1 MKQVNIRIPFRILT
15 LVMGLF
21 LSLGAY
27 AQITVNGLVQD
38 ATGEPVIG
46 ATVRV
51 VGTQIGTATDFD
63 GLFTLEGVPQGAKLL
78 ISSVGYED
86 QEVTAAGNVV
96 VTLAESTQMLEN
108 LVVIGYGVVKKNDL
122 TGSVTALKPD
132 AKNKG
137 VVVSA
142 QDMLGG
148 KVAGVSVTSNSGEPG
163 GGATIRI
170 RGGSSLNASNNPLVV
185 IDGIAMD
192 NNGVSGISNP
202 LSLVNPQDIE
212 SFNVLKDASATA
224 IYGSR
229 GSNGV
234 IIITTKKGRRGQT
247 PQVSYNGS
255 VTWSMKKKTI
265 DVMSGDEYRDFVA
278 KIFEGNTRAGN
289 VMGYAW
295 RNAIDADGKAQ
306 RVDMINT
313 VNNGKLTRYGVSD
326 IALPAGWSWVEGE
339 GNSGIV
345 NPLLGDANTDWQNEI
360 YRTALSHDHN
370 LTVAGSVGQIL
381 PYRLSA
387 GYTDQQGIL
396 KTSDFKRY
404 TVALNLNPSL
414 FDDHLTL
421 NLNGKLAWTK
431 SRWAD
436 GGAVGNAV
444 RMDPTQPI
452 YGNRDANGDG
462 INDYA
467 GVGGYFEWLQVNN
480 ADPAW
485 PYTKNTNAPYNPVA
499 MLDNHDNSGKTHS
512 FIGSADIDYKIHGFE
527 DLRLH
532 LTLGGDFTGGNGHN
546 ISTNVSNTSNYWG
559 NTSWYTQ
566 SKENLQLSTYAQYYK
581 DFNDKHHFDIM
592 AGYEWQHNWR
602 KEYNESWGT
611 YPTNSALVFT
621 ATDAENGALIVTPG
635 QWIPSARYNI
645 DQSKAG
651 AIRAE
656 GVYRQNNGLGYRT
669 ENYLV
674 SFFGRM
680 NYSYDSRYLL
690 TFTMRYDG
698 SSRFKKH
705 WALFPSAAFA
715 WKLNEEAALKDGP
728 FSDLKLRLGWGKT
741 GQQEGIGDYNYFAT
755 YVMSNGSMG
764 AFYDVSGDG
773 SKARPNVYNPE
784 LTWETTTTTNV
795 GLDWGVMNQRLS
807 GSIDWYYRKTTD
819 LLNWATFS
827 AMTNFRNAFY
837 KNIGS
842 LRNTGIEFSLNWK
855 AISTT
860 DLLWTIDYNLTYNS
874 NKITELISDDP
885 DYIVTTGSIGINGTA
900 QAHAVGHPASSF
912 YVYQQVYDQD
922 GKPIESQVVDRNA
935 DGVISDADKYFY
947 KSPAAPVTMGLSSR
961 LDWKNWDF
969 GFNLR
974 ASIGNYMFNNVMQ
987 GYHNTSTA
995 SVFEEVSGFYLNNRP
1010 KASVD
1015 LGWKTYD
1022 NYAIFSDYWVQNA
1035 SFLKCDNITLGYSF
1049 NGLLKHGSYNGIGGR
1064 IYGTVSNVFCITKYD
1079 GIDPE
1084 VFGGIGG
1091 DIFPRP
1097 ISYILGLSLTF

>member
-15 LVMGLF
+15 LLMGLF

-27 AQITVNGLVQD
+27 AQITVHGIVKD

-51 VGTQIGTATDFD
+51 VGTQMGTATDFD
-63 GLFTLEGVPQGAKLL
+63 GLFTLDGVPQGAKLL
-78 ISSVGYED
+78 VSSVGYED
-86 QEVTAAGNVV
+86 HEVTASSEMVI
-96 VTLAESTQMLEN
+96 TLAESSQMLEN

-148 KVAGVSVTSNSGEPG
+148 KVAGVSVTSNGGEPG
-163 GGATIRI
+163 GGASIRI
-170 RGGSSLNASNNPLVV
+170 RGGSSLNASNNPLIV

-202 LSLVNPQDIE
+202 LSMVNPQDIE

-234 IIITTKKGRRGQT
+234 IIITTKKGRRGQA

-255 VTWSMKKKTI
+255 VTWSKKKKTI
-265 DVMSGDEYRDFVA
+265 DVMSGDEYRDFV
-278 KIFEGNTRAGN
+278 KEIFAGNTREQ
-289 VMGYAW
+289 
-295 RNAIDADGKAQ
+295 NA
-306 RVDMINT
+306 
-313 VNNGKLTRYGVSD
+313 LS
-326 IALPAGWSWVEGE
+326 
-339 GNSGIV
+339 
-345 NPLLGDANTDWQNEI
+345 LLGNANTDWQSEI
-360 YRTALSHDHN
+360 YRTAFSHDHN
-370 LTVAGSVGQIL
+370 LTVAGSVGQYL
-381 PYRLSA
+381 PYRISA

-396 KTSDFKRY
+396 KTSDYKRY

-414 FDDHLTL
+414 FDDHLTI
-421 NLNGKLAWTK
+421 NLSGKLAWTK

-436 GGAVGNAV
+436 TGAVGNAV

-452 YGNRDANGDG
+452 YSSDEKYN
-462 INDYA
+462 
-467 GVGGYFEWLQVNN
+467 GVGGYFEWLQPNGS
-480 ADPAW
+480 DSAW

-512 FIGSADIDYKIHGFE
+512 FIGTAEVDYKIHGFE

-546 ISTNVSNTSNYWG
+546 ISANISNTSNYWG
-559 NTSWYTQ
+559 NNSWYTQ
-566 SKENLQLSTYAQYYK
+566 SKENLQLSAYAQYYK

-611 YPTNSALVFT
+611 YPTNSALFF
-621 ATDAENGALIVTPG
+621 TDADIENGALQVVPG
-635 QWIPSARYNI
+635 MWIPAANYNVG
-645 DQSKAG
+645 DSKAG

-674 SFFGRM
+674 SFFGRA
-680 NYSYDSRYLL
+680 NYSYNNRYLL

-705 WALFPSAAFA
+705 WALFPSAALA
-715 WKLNEEAALKDGP
+715 WKISEEDFMKDGP

-764 AFYDVSGDG
+764 SFYDIAGDG
-773 SKARPNVYNPE
+773 SKAKPNVYNPE
-784 LTWETTTTTNV
+784 LKWETTTTTNI
-795 GLDWGVMNQRLS
+795 GLDWGIMNQRLT

-827 AMTNFRNAFY
+827 AMTNFKNAFY

-855 AISTT
+855 AISTN

-885 DYIVTTGSIGINGTA
+885 DYFVTTGSIGINGNA
-900 QAHAVGHPASSF
+900 QAHVVGHPSNSF
-912 YVYQQVYDQD
+912 YVYQQVYGQD
-922 GKPIESQVVDRNA
+922 GKPIEGQVVDRNG
-935 DGVISDADKYFY
+935 DGVISDADKYLY
-947 KSPAAPVTMGLSSR
+947 KSPWAPVTMGLASR

-969 GFNLR
+969 GFSLR
-974 ASIGNYMFNNVMQ
+974 ASIGNYLFNNVMQ
-987 GYHNTSTA
+987 GYHNVSPA
-995 SVFEEVSGFYLNNRP
+995 AVFEEVGAFYLNNRP
-1010 KASVD
+1010 RKSVEM
-1015 LGWKTYD
+1015 GWQTY
-1022 NYAIFSDYWVQNA
+1022 NNHANFSDYWVQNA

-1049 NGLLKHGSYNGIGGR
+1049 SDLFKSGGYHGLGGR
-1064 IYGTVSNVFCITKYD
+1064 VYGTVSNVFCITKYD

-1097 ISYILGLSLTF
+1097 ISFILGLSLNF

>member
-27 AQITVNGLVQD
+27 AQITVNGIVKD

-46 ATVRV
+46 ASVRV
-51 VGTQIGTATDFD
+51 VGSQQGTVTDFD

-78 ISSVGYED
+78 ITSVGYDEH
-86 QEVTAAGNVV
+86 EVTASSEMVI
-96 VTLAESTQMLEN
+96 TLAESTQMLEN

-148 KVAGVSVTSNSGEPG
+148 KIAGVSVTSNGGEPG

-170 RGGSSLNASNNPLVV
+170 RGGSSLNASKEPLIV
-185 IDGIAMD
+185 IDGVAMD
-192 NNGVSGISNP
+192 NNSVSGVSNP

-234 IIITTKKGRRGQT
+234 IIITTKKGRRGQS
-247 PQVSYNGS
+247 PSVAYNGS

-265 DVMSGDEYRDFVA
+265 DVMNGDEYRAFV
-278 KIFEGNTRAGN
+278 KDIFAGSTREE
-289 VMGYAW
+289 
-295 RNAIDADGKAQ
+295 NA
-306 RVDMINT
+306 
-313 VNNGKLTRYGVSD
+313 LS
-326 IALPAGWSWVEGE
+326 
-339 GNSGIV
+339 
-345 NPLLGDANTDWQNEI
+345 LLGNANTDWQNEI

-370 LTVAGSVGQIL
+370 LTVAGSVGTIL
-381 PYRLSA
+381 PYRVSA
-387 GYTDQQGIL
+387 GFTDQQGIL

-404 TVALNLNPSL
+404 TVAVNLNPSL
-414 FDDHLTL
+414 FDDHLTF

-431 SRWAD
+431 SRFAD
-436 GGAVGNAV
+436 TGAVGNAV
-444 RMDPTQPI
+444 RMDPTQPV
-452 YGNRDANGDG
+452 YS
-462 INDYA
+462 NDPMYA
-467 GVGGYFEWLQVNN
+467 GVGGFFEWMQVNN

-499 MLDNHDNSGKTHS
+499 MLNNHDNTGKTHT

-532 LTLGGDFTGGNGHN
+532 LTLGGDFTGGHGHN
-546 ISTNVSNTSNYWG
+546 ISANISNTSNYWG
-559 NTSWYTQ
+559 NTSYYRQT
-566 SKENLQLSTYAQYYK
+566 KENMQLSAYAQYYK
-581 DFNDKHHFDIM
+581 DFNDKHHFDLM

-611 YPTNSALVFT
+611 YPANSGLFF
-621 ATDAENGALIVTPG
+621 TDADIESGALQVIPG
-635 QWIPSARYNI
+635 EWIPAANYNVG
-645 DQSKAG
+645 DSKGG
-651 AIRAE
+651 AIRGE

-680 NYSYDSRYLL
+680 NYSYANRYLL

-715 WKLNEEAALKDGP
+715 WKINEEDFMKDGP

-741 GQQEGIGDYNYFAT
+741 GQQDGIGDYNYFTT
-755 YVMSNGSMG
+755 YEMSNGSMG
-764 AFYDVSGDG
+764 SFYDVTGNGSKANDNDEESKPDVTSDG
-773 SKARPNVYNPE
+773 SKARPKVYNPE
-784 LTWETTTTTNV
+784 LKWETTTTTNI
-795 GLDWGVMNQRLS
+795 GLDWGIMNQRLS

-842 LRNTGIEFSLNWK
+842 LRNTGLEFALNWK

-874 NKITELISDDP
+874 NKILELISDDP
-885 DYIVTTGSIGINGTA
+885 DYFVTTGSIGINGSA
-900 QAHAVGHPASSF
+900 QAHVVGHPSNSF
-912 YVYQQVYDQD
+912 FVYQQVYDQA
-922 GKPIESQVVDRNA
+922 GKPIEGQVVDRNA
-935 DGVISDADKYFY
+935 DGVISDADKYLY
-947 KSPAAPVTMGLSSR
+947 KSPWAPVTMGLASR

-969 GFNLR
+969 GFSLR
-974 ASIGNYMFNNVMQ
+974 ASIGNYVFNNVMQ
-987 GYHNTSTA
+987 GYHNVSPA
-995 SVFEEVSGFYLNNRP
+995 AVFEEVSGFYLNNRP
-1010 KASVD
+1010 RKSVEM
-1015 LGWKTYD
+1015 GWQTY
-1022 NYAIFSDYWVQNA
+1022 NNHAIFSDYWVQNA

-1049 NGLLKHGSYNGIGGR
+1049 NGLLKHGSYNGVGGR
-1064 IYGTVSNVFCITKYD
+1064 VYGTVSNVFCITKYD

-1097 ISYILGLSLTF
+1097 ISFILGLSLNF

>member
-27 AQITVNGLVQD
+27 AQITVNGIVKD

-46 ATVRV
+46 ASVRV
-51 VGTQIGTATDFD
+51 VGTQQGTVTDFD
-63 GLFTLEGVPQGAKLL
+63 GLFTLDGVPQGAKLL
-78 ISSVGYED
+78 ITSIGYED
-86 QEVTAAGNVV
+86 HEVTAASDMV

-122 TGSVTALKPD
+122 TGSVAALKPD
-132 AKNKG
+132 SKNKG

-148 KVAGVSVTSNSGEPG
+148 KIAGVSVTSNGGEPG
-163 GGATIRI
+163 GGANIRI
-170 RGGSSLNASNNPLVV
+170 RGGSSLNASNNPLIV

-192 NNGVSGISNP
+192 NNGVSGLSNP

-234 IIITTKKGRRGQT
+234 IIITTKKGRRGQS
-247 PQVSYNGS
+247 PSVAYNGS

-265 DVMSGDEYRDFVA
+265 DVMNGDEYRDFVK
-278 KIFEGNTRAGN
+278 KIFAGNTREE
-289 VMGYAW
+289 
-295 RNAIDADGKAQ
+295 NA
-306 RVDMINT
+306 
-313 VNNGKLTRYGVSD
+313 LS
-326 IALPAGWSWVEGE
+326 
-339 GNSGIV
+339 
-345 NPLLGDANTDWQNEI
+345 LLGNANTDWQNEI
-360 YRTALSHDHN
+360 YRTAFSHDHN
-370 LTVAGSVGQIL
+370 LTVSGSLGQFL
-381 PYRLSA
+381 PYRVSA
-387 GYTDQQGIL
+387 GYTDQEGIL

-404 TVALNLNPSL
+404 TVALNLNPS
-414 FDDHLTL
+414 FFEDHLTL
-421 NLNGKLAWTK
+421 NLSGKMAWTK

-436 GGAVGNAV
+436 TGAVGNAV

-452 YGNRDANGDG
+452 RS
-462 INDYA
+462 NDPMYA
-467 GVGGYFEWLQVNN
+467 GVGGYFEWLQVNGS
-480 ADPAW
+480 DEAW

-499 MLDNHDNSGKTHS
+499 MLDNHDNSGKAHT
-512 FIGSADIDYKIHGFE
+512 FIGTAEIDYKIHGFE

-532 LTLGGDFTGGNGHN
+532 LTMGGDFTGGNGHN
-546 ISTNVSNTSNYWG
+546 ISANISNTSNYWG
-559 NTSWYTQ
+559 NTSYYTQ

-581 DFNDKHHFDIM
+581 DFNDMHHFDIM

-611 YPTNSALVFT
+611 YPSNSGLFFT
-621 ATDAENGALIVTPG
+621 PADAENGALKVVPG
-635 QWIPSARYNI
+635 IWIPAATYNVG
-645 DQSKAG
+645 DSKAG

-680 NYSYDSRYLL
+680 NYSYANRYLL

-705 WALFPSAAFA
+705 WALFPSAALA
-715 WKLNEEAALKDGP
+715 WKINEEDFMKDGP

-764 AFYDVSGDG
+764 SFYDISGDG

-784 LTWETTTTTNV
+784 LTWETTTTTNI

-842 LRNTGIEFSLNWK
+842 LRNTGIEMSLNWK

-874 NKITELISDDP
+874 NKVLELISDDP
-885 DYIVTTGSIGINGTA
+885 DYFVTTGGIGINGSA
-900 QAHAVGHPASSF
+900 QAHVAGYPSNSF
-912 YVYQQVYDQD
+912 YVYQQVYDQA
-922 GKPIESQVVDRNA
+922 GKPIEGQVVDRNG
-935 DGVISDADKYFY
+935 DGVISDADKYLY
-947 KSPAAPVTMGLSSR
+947 KSPWAPVTMGLGSR

-974 ASIGNYMFNNVMQ
+974 ASIGNYLFNNVMQ
-987 GYHNTSTA
+987 GYHNVSPA
-995 SVFEEVSGFYLNNRP
+995 AVFEEVSGFYLNNRP
-1010 KASVD
+1010 KASVEM
-1015 LGWKTYD
+1015 GWQTY
-1022 NYAIFSDYWVQNA
+1022 NNHAIFSDYWVQNA

-1049 NGLLKHGSYNGIGGR
+1049 NNLFKHGSYHGVGGR
-1064 IYGTVSNVFCITKYD
+1064 LYGTVSNVFCITKYD

-1097 ISYILGLSLTF
+1097 ISFIVGLSLNF

>member
-1 MKQVNIRIPFRILT
+1 
-15 LVMGLF
+15 
-21 LSLGAY
+21 
-27 AQITVNGLVQD
+27 
-38 ATGEPVIG
+38 
-46 ATVRV
+46 
-51 VGTQIGTATDFD
+51 
-63 GLFTLEGVPQGAKLL
+63 
-78 ISSVGYED
+78 
-86 QEVTAAGNVV
+86 
-96 VTLAESTQMLEN
+96 
-108 LVVIGYGVVKKNDL
+108 
-122 TGSVTALKPD
+122 
-132 AKNKG
+132 
-137 VVVSA
+137 
-142 QDMLGG
+142 
-148 KVAGVSVTSNSGEPG
+148 
-163 GGATIRI
+163 
-170 RGGSSLNASNNPLVV
+170 
-185 IDGIAMD
+185 
-192 NNGVSGISNP
+192 
-202 LSLVNPQDIE
+202 
-212 SFNVLKDASATA
+212 
-224 IYGSR
+224 
-229 GSNGV
+229 
-234 IIITTKKGRRGQT
+234 
-247 PQVSYNGS
+247 
-255 VTWSMKKKTI
+255 MKKKTI
-265 DVMSGDEYRDFVA
+265 DVMNGDEYRDFVK
-278 KIFEGNTRAGN
+278 KIFAGNTRED
-289 VMGYAW
+289 
-295 RNAIDADGKAQ
+295 NA
-306 RVDMINT
+306 
-313 VNNGKLTRYGVSD
+313 LS
-326 IALPAGWSWVEGE
+326 
-339 GNSGIV
+339 
-345 NPLLGDANTDWQNEI
+345 LLGNANTDWQNEI
-360 YRTALSHDHN
+360 YRTAFSHDHN

-381 PYRLSA
+381 PYRVSA

-421 NLNGKLAWTK
+421 NLSGKMAWTK

-436 GGAVGNAV
+436 TGAVGNAV

-452 YGNRDANGDG
+452 RSDDSKYGDM
-462 INDYA
+462 
-467 GVGGYFEWLQVNN
+467 GGYFEWLQVNGS
-480 ADPAW
+480 DDGW

-499 MLDNHDNSGKTHS
+499 MLDNHDNSGKAHS
-512 FIGSADIDYKIHGFE
+512 FIGTAEIDYKIHGFE

-532 LTLGGDFTGGNGHN
+532 LTMGGDFTGGNGHN
-546 ISTNVSNTSNYWG
+546 ISANISNTSNYWG
-559 NTSWYTQ
+559 NTSYYTQ

-611 YPTNSALVFT
+611 YPMNSALVFT
-621 ATDAENGALIVTPG
+621 EADAENGALVVTPG
-635 QWIPSARYNI
+635 QWIPGVTYKVG
-645 DQSKAG
+645 DSKAG

-680 NYSYDSRYLL
+680 NYSYANRYLL
-690 TFTMRYDG
+690 TFTTRYDG

-715 WKLNEEAALKDGP
+715 WKINEEDFMKDGP

-764 AFYDVSGDG
+764 SYYDVTGDG
-773 SKARPNVYNPE
+773 SKAKPNVYNPE
-784 LTWETTTTTNV
+784 LKWETTTTTNI
-795 GLDWGVMNQRLS
+795 GLDWGIMNQRLS

-855 AISTT
+855 AISTN

-874 NKITELISDDP
+874 NKVLELIGDDP
-885 DYIVTTGSIGINGTA
+885 SYFVTTGGIGINGSA
-900 QAHAVGHPASSF
+900 QAHVAGYPSNSF
-912 YVYQQVYDQD
+912 YVYQQVYGQD
-922 GKPIESQVVDRNA
+922 GKPIENQVVDRNG
-935 DGVISDADKYFY
+935 DGVISDADKYLY
-947 KSPAAPVTMGLSSR
+947 KSPWAPVTMGLASR

-969 GFNLR
+969 GFSLR

-987 GYHNTSTA
+987 GYHNVSPA
-995 SVFEEVSGFYLNNRP
+995 AVFEEVSGFYLNNRP
-1010 KASVD
+1010 KALVD
-1015 LGWKTYD
+1015 LGWQSYD
-1022 NYAIFSDYWVQNA
+1022 NKSIFSDYWVQNA

-1049 NGLLKHGSYNGIGGR
+1049 NNLLKHGNYNGVGGR
-1064 IYGTVSNVFCITKYD
+1064 IYGTVSNVFCITKYE

-1097 ISYILGLSLTF
+1097 ISFILGLSLNF

>member
-27 AQITVNGLVQD
+27 AQITVNGLVKD

-51 VGTQIGTATDFD
+51 VGTQMGTATDFD
-63 GLFTLEGVPQGAKLL
+63 GLFTLDGVPHGAKLQ
-78 ISSVGYED
+78 ISSVGYD
-86 QEVTAAGNVV
+86 TQEVTASSDMVI
-96 VTLAESTQMLEN
+96 TLAESTQMLQN

-122 TGSVTALKPD
+122 TGSVAALKPD

-265 DVMSGDEYRDFVA
+265 DVMNGDEYRAFV
-278 KIFEGNTRAGN
+278 KEIFKGDTREE
-289 VMGYAW
+289 
-295 RNAIDADGKAQ
+295 NA
-306 RVDMINT
+306 
-313 VNNGKLTRYGVSD
+313 LS
-326 IALPAGWSWVEGE
+326 
-339 GNSGIV
+339 
-345 NPLLGDANTDWQNEI
+345 LLGNADTDWQNEI

-370 LTVAGSVGQIL
+370 VTVAGSVKDFL

-404 TVALNLNPSL
+404 TVALNLNPS
-414 FDDHLTL
+414 FFEDHLTM

-436 GGAVGNAV
+436 TGAVGNAV

-452 YGNRDANGDG
+452 YSSDSK
-462 INDYA
+462 YA
-467 GVGGYFEWLQVNN
+467 GVGGYFEWMQVNN

-546 ISTNVSNTSNYWG
+546 ISANISNTSNYWG

-581 DFNDKHHFDIM
+581 DFAEKHHFDIM

-621 ATDAENGALIVTPG
+621 AADAENGALIVNPG

-674 SFFGRM
+674 SFFGRA

-715 WKLNEEAALKDGP
+715 WKINEEACMKDGP

-764 AFYDVSGDG
+764 AFYDLLGDG
-773 SKARPNVYNPE
+773 SKAKPNVYNPE
-784 LTWETTTTTNV
+784 LKWETTTTTNI
-795 GLDWGVMNQRLS
+795 GLDWGIMNQRLS

-842 LRNTGIEFSLNWK
+842 LRNTGIEFSMNWK

-900 QAHAVGHPASSF
+900 QAHAVDHPANSF

-922 GKPIESQVVDRNA
+922 GKPIESQVVDRNG

-947 KSPAAPVTMGLSSR
+947 KSPWAPVTMGLASR

-969 GFNLR
+969 GFSLR

-987 GYHNTSTA
+987 GYHNTSKA

-1010 KASVD
+1010 KASVE

-1049 NGLLKHGSYNGIGGR
+1049 ANLFKSGGYHGLSGR
-1064 IYGTVSNVFCITKYD
+1064 VYGTVSNVFCITKYD

-1097 ISYILGLSLTF
+1097 ISFILGLSLSF

>member
-21 LSLGAY
+21 LSL
-27 AQITVNGLVQD
+27 
-38 ATGEPVIG
+38 IG
-46 ATVRV
+46 ASVRV
-51 VGTQIGTATDFD
+51 VGTQQGTVTDFD
-63 GLFTLEGVPQGAKLL
+63 GLFTLDGVPQGAKLL
-78 ISSVGYED
+78 ITSIGYED
-86 QEVTAAGNVV
+86 HEVTAASDMV

-122 TGSVTALKPD
+122 TGSVAALKPD
-132 AKNKG
+132 SKNKG

-148 KVAGVSVTSNSGEPG
+148 KIAGVSVTSNGGEPG
-163 GGATIRI
+163 GGANIRI
-170 RGGSSLNASNNPLVV
+170 RGGSSLNASNNPLIV

-192 NNGVSGISNP
+192 NNGVSGLSNP

-234 IIITTKKGRRGQT
+234 IIITTKKGRRGQS
-247 PQVSYNGS
+247 PSVAYNGS

-265 DVMSGDEYRDFVA
+265 DVMNGDEYRDFVK
-278 KIFEGNTRAGN
+278 KIFAGNTREE
-289 VMGYAW
+289 
-295 RNAIDADGKAQ
+295 NA
-306 RVDMINT
+306 
-313 VNNGKLTRYGVSD
+313 LS
-326 IALPAGWSWVEGE
+326 
-339 GNSGIV
+339 
-345 NPLLGDANTDWQNEI
+345 LLGNANTDWQNEI
-360 YRTALSHDHN
+360 YRTAFSHDHN
-370 LTVAGSVGQIL
+370 LTVSGSLGQFL
-381 PYRLSA
+381 PYRVSA
-387 GYTDQQGIL
+387 GYTDQEGIL

-404 TVALNLNPSL
+404 TVALNLNPS
-414 FDDHLTL
+414 FFEDHLTL
-421 NLNGKLAWTK
+421 NLSGKMAWTK

-436 GGAVGNAV
+436 TGAVGNAV

-452 YGNRDANGDG
+452 RS
-462 INDYA
+462 NDPMYA
-467 GVGGYFEWLQVNN
+467 GVGGYFEWLQVNGS
-480 ADPAW
+480 DEAW

-499 MLDNHDNSGKTHS
+499 MLDNHDNSGKAHT
-512 FIGSADIDYKIHGFE
+512 FIGTAEIDYKIHGFE

-532 LTLGGDFTGGNGHN
+532 LTMGGDFTGGNGHN
-546 ISTNVSNTSNYWG
+546 ISANISNTSNYWG
-559 NTSWYTQ
+559 NTSYYTQ

-581 DFNDKHHFDIM
+581 DFNDMHHFDIM

-611 YPTNSALVFT
+611 YPSNSGLFFT
-621 ATDAENGALIVTPG
+621 PADAENGALKVVPG
-635 QWIPSARYNI
+635 IWIPAATYNVG
-645 DQSKAG
+645 DSKAG

-680 NYSYDSRYLL
+680 NYSYANRYLL

-705 WALFPSAAFA
+705 WALFPSAALA
-715 WKLNEEAALKDGP
+715 WKINEEDFMKDGP

-764 AFYDVSGDG
+764 SFYDISGDG

-784 LTWETTTTTNV
+784 LTWETTTTTNI

-842 LRNTGIEFSLNWK
+842 LRNTGIEMSLNWK

-874 NKITELISDDP
+874 NKVLELISDDP
-885 DYIVTTGSIGINGTA
+885 DYFVTTGGIGINGSA
-900 QAHAVGHPASSF
+900 QAHVAGYPSNSF
-912 YVYQQVYDQD
+912 YVYQQVYDQA
-922 GKPIESQVVDRNA
+922 GKPIEGQVVDRNG
-935 DGVISDADKYFY
+935 DGVISDADKYLY
-947 KSPAAPVTMGLSSR
+947 KSPWAPVTMGLGSR

-974 ASIGNYMFNNVMQ
+974 ASIGNYLFNNVMQ
-987 GYHNTSTA
+987 GYHNVSPA
-995 SVFEEVSGFYLNNRP
+995 AVFEEVSGFYLNNRP
-1010 KASVD
+1010 KASVEM
-1015 LGWKTYD
+1015 GWQTY
-1022 NYAIFSDYWVQNA
+1022 NNHAIFSDYWVQNA

-1049 NGLLKHGSYNGIGGR
+1049 NNLLKHGSYHGVGGR

-1097 ISYILGLSLTF
+1097 ISFIVGLSLNF

>member
-27 AQITVNGLVQD
+27 AQITVNGIVKD

-46 ATVRV
+46 ASVRV
-51 VGTQIGTATDFD
+51 VGTQQGTVTDFD
-63 GLFTLEGVPQGAKLL
+63 GLFTLEGVPQGAKLQ
-78 ISSVGYED
+78 ITSIGYED
-86 QEVTAAGNVV
+86 HEVTAASDLVI
-96 VTLAESTQMLEN
+96 TLAESTQMLEN

-163 GGATIRI
+163 GGATIRV
-170 RGGSSLNASNNPLVV
+170 RGGSSLNASNNPLIV

-192 NNGVSGISNP
+192 NNGVSGLSNP

-234 IIITTKKGRRGQT
+234 IIITTKKGRRGQR
-247 PQVSYNGS
+247 PAVSYNGS

-265 DVMSGDEYRDFVA
+265 DVMTGDEYRDFVK
-278 KIFEGNTRAGN
+278 KIFENNTRKD
-289 VMGYAW
+289 
-295 RNAIDADGKAQ
+295 NA
-306 RVDMINT
+306 
-313 VNNGKLTRYGVSD
+313 LS
-326 IALPAGWSWVEGE
+326 
-339 GNSGIV
+339 
-345 NPLLGDANTDWQNEI
+345 LLGNANTDWQNEI

-381 PYRLSA
+381 PYRVSL
-387 GYTDQQGIL
+387 GFTDQQGIL

-404 TVALNLNPSL
+404 TVAVNLNPS
-414 FDDHLTL
+414 FFEDHLTF

-436 GGAVGNAV
+436 TGAVGNAV

-452 YGNRDANGDG
+452 YS
-462 INDYA
+462 NDPKYA
-467 GVGGYFEWLQVNN
+467 ATGGYFEWMQPNG

-485 PYTKNTNAPYNPVA
+485 PFTKNTNAPYNPVA

-546 ISTNVSNTSNYWG
+546 ISANISNTSNYWG
-559 NTSWYTQ
+559 NNSWYTQ

-581 DFNDKHHFDIM
+581 DFTDKHHFDIM

-602 KEYNESWGT
+602 KEFNESWGT
-611 YPTNSALVFT
+611 YPSNSALRFT
-621 ATDAENGALIVTPG
+621 EADAENGALQVVPG
-635 QWIPSARYNI
+635 QWIPAANYNVG
-645 DQSKAG
+645 DPKAG

-656 GVYRQNNGLGYRT
+656 GIYRQNNGLGYRT

-705 WALFPSAAFA
+705 WALFPSAALA
-715 WKLNEEAALKDGP
+715 WKINEEAFMKEGP

-764 AFYDVSGDG
+764 SFYDISGDG

-784 LTWETTTTTNV
+784 LKWETTTTTNI
-795 GLDWGVMNQRLS
+795 GLDWGIMNQRLS

-842 LRNTGIEFSLNWK
+842 LRNTGIEFTLNWK
-855 AISTT
+855 AISTD

-874 NKITELISDDP
+874 NKVLELISDDP
-885 DYIVTTGSIGINGTA
+885 SYFVTTGSIGINGPA
-900 QAHAVGHPASSF
+900 QAHVVGHPSNSF
-912 YVYQQVYDQD
+912 YVYQQVYDQA
-922 GKPIESQVVDRNA
+922 GKPIEGQVVDRNG
-935 DGVISDADKYFY
+935 DGVISDADKYLY
-947 KSPAAPVTMGLSSR
+947 KSPWAPVTMGLGSR

-974 ASIGNYMFNNVMQ
+974 ASIGNYVFNNVMQ
-987 GYHNTSTA
+987 GYHNVSPA
-995 SVFEEVSGFYLNNRP
+995 AVFEEVGAFYLNNRP
-1010 KASVD
+1010 RTSVEM
-1015 LGWKTYD
+1015 GWQTY
-1022 NYAIFSDYWVQNA
+1022 NNHANFSDYWVQNA

-1049 NGLLKHGSYNGIGGR
+1049 NNLFKRGSYNGVGGR

-1097 ISYILGLSLTF
+1097 ISFIVGLSLNF

>member
-1 MKQVNIRIPFRILT
+1 MKQVNIRIPFRILA

-27 AQITVNGLVQD
+27 AQITVNGIVKD

-51 VGTQIGTATDFD
+51 VGTQMGTATDFD
-63 GLFTLEGVPQGAKLL
+63 GLFTLDGVPQGAKLL

-86 QEVTAAGNVV
+86 HEVTAASDLVI
-96 VTLAESTQMLEN
+96 TLAESTQMLEN

-122 TGSVTALKPD
+122 TGSVAALKPD

-192 NNGVSGISNP
+192 NNGVSGLSNP

-234 IIITTKKGRRGQT
+234 IIITTKKGRRGQS

-265 DVMSGDEYRDFVA
+265 DVMNGDEYRAFV
-278 KIFEGNTRAGN
+278 KEIFKGDTREE
-289 VMGYAW
+289 
-295 RNAIDADGKAQ
+295 NA
-306 RVDMINT
+306 
-313 VNNGKLTRYGVSD
+313 LS
-326 IALPAGWSWVEGE
+326 
-339 GNSGIV
+339 
-345 NPLLGDANTDWQNEI
+345 LLGNADTDWQNEI

-370 LTVAGSVGQIL
+370 ITVAGSVSDYL
-381 PYRLSA
+381 PYRLSL
-387 GYTDQQGIL
+387 GYTDQEGIL

-404 TVALNLNPSL
+404 TVALNLNPS
-414 FDDHLTL
+414 FFEDHLTL

-436 GGAVGNAV
+436 TGAVGNAV

-452 YGNRDANGDG
+452 YSSDPK
-462 INDYA
+462 YA
-467 GVGGYFEWLQVNN
+467 GVGGYFEWVQVNN

-546 ISTNVSNTSNYWG
+546 ISANVSNTSNYWG
-559 NTSWYTQ
+559 NTSYCTQ

-581 DFNDKHHFDIM
+581 DFNEKHHFDIM

-611 YPTNSALVFT
+611 YPTNSGLTFT
-621 ATDAENGALIVTPG
+621 ETDAENGALVVTPG

-645 DQSKAG
+645 GDSKGG

-680 NYSYDSRYLL
+680 NYGYDNRYLL

-764 AFYDVSGDG
+764 AFYDLLGDG

-784 LTWETTTTTNV
+784 LKWETTTTTNI

-885 DYIVTTGSIGINGTA
+885 NYIVTTGSIGINGTA
-900 QAHAVGHPASSF
+900 QAHAVDHPSNSF

-922 GKPIESQVVDRNA
+922 GKPIESQVVDRNG

-947 KSPAAPVTMGLSSR
+947 KSPWAPVTMGLASR

-969 GFNLR
+969 GFSLR
-974 ASIGNYMFNNVMQ
+974 ASIGNYLFNNVMQ

-1049 NGLLKHGSYNGIGGR
+1049 ANLFKGGAYHGLSGR
-1064 IYGTVSNVFCITKYD
+1064 VYGTVSNVFCITKYD

-1097 ISYILGLSLTF
+1097 ISFILGLSLSF

>member
-27 AQITVNGLVQD
+27 AQITVNGIVKD

-46 ATVRV
+46 ASVRV
-51 VGTQIGTATDFD
+51 VGTQQGTVTDFD
-63 GLFTLEGVPQGAKLL
+63 GLFTLEGVPQGAKLQ
-78 ISSVGYED
+78 ITSVGYET
-86 QEVTAAGNVV
+86 QEVTAGSNVI

-122 TGSVTALKPD
+122 TGSVAALKPD

-148 KVAGVSVTSNSGEPG
+148 KIAGVSVTSGDGSPG
-163 GGATIRI
+163 GGSTIRI
-170 RGGSSLNASNNPLVV
+170 RGGSSLNASNNPLIV

-192 NNGVSGISNP
+192 NNSVSGLSNP

-234 IIITTKKGRRGQT
+234 IIITTKKGRRGQR
-247 PQVSYNGS
+247 PQVAYNGS

-265 DVMSGDEYRDFVA
+265 DVMNGDEYRAFV
-278 KIFEGNTRAGN
+278 KDIFAGDS
-289 VMGYAW
+289 
-295 RNAIDADGKAQ
+295 REDKA
-306 RVDMINT
+306 
-313 VNNGKLTRYGVSD
+313 LS
-326 IALPAGWSWVEGE
+326 
-339 GNSGIV
+339 
-345 NPLLGDANTDWQNEI
+345 LLGNANTDWQKEI

-370 LTVAGSVGQIL
+370 VTLAGSVKDYL
-381 PYRLSA
+381 PYRLSF

-404 TVALNLNPSL
+404 TVSLNLNPS
-414 FDDHLTL
+414 FFEDHLTV
-421 NLNGKLAWTK
+421 NLSGKLAWTK

-436 GGAVGNAV
+436 TGAVGNAV
-444 RMDPTQPI
+444 RMDPTQPV
-452 YGNRDANGDG
+452 YSDDPMH
-462 INDYA
+462 A
-467 GVGGYFEWLQVNN
+467 GVGGYFDWMQANK

-485 PYTKNTNAPYNPVA
+485 PYTKNGNAPYNPVA
-499 MLDNHDNSGKTHS
+499 MLDNHDNSGKAHS
-512 FIGSADIDYKIHGFE
+512 FIGTAEIDYKIHGFE

-546 ISTNVSNTSNYWG
+546 NSANISNTSNYYG
-559 NTSWYTQ
+559 NNSYYKQ
-566 SKENLQLSTYAQYYK
+566 SKENLQLSTYAQYFK
-581 DFNDKHHFDIM
+581 DFNEKHHFDIM

-611 YPTNSALVFT
+611 YPLNSGLFFT
-621 ATDAENGALIVTPG
+621 EEDVKKNGALSGDAGI
-635 QWIPSARYNI
+635 WIPEYSYNI
-645 DQSKAG
+645 GDPKAG
-651 AIRAE
+651 AIYGE

-674 SFFGRM
+674 SFFGRA
-680 NYSYDSRYLL
+680 NYSYENRYLL

-698 SSRFKKH
+698 SSRFRKH

-715 WKLNEEAALKDGP
+715 WKINEEAFMQDGP

-741 GQQEGIGDYNYFAT
+741 GQQEGIGDYNYFNN
-755 YVMSNGSMG
+755 YVVSNGSVG
-764 AFYDVSGDG
+764 SFYDIMGDG
-773 SKARPNVYNPE
+773 VKVKPNVYNPE
-784 LTWETTTTTNV
+784 LKWETTTTTNV

-819 LLNWATFS
+819 LLNWTALS
-827 AMTNFRNAFY
+827 ALTNFRNAFY

-855 AISTT
+855 AISAT

-874 NKITELISDDP
+874 NKITELINNDP
-885 DYIVTTGSIGINGTA
+885 DFKVMTGGIGINGNV

-912 YVYQQVYDQD
+912 YVFQQVYDVN
-922 GKPIESQVVDRNA
+922 GKPIEGQVVDRNA
-935 DGVISDADKYFY
+935 DGVISENDKYFY
-947 KSPAAPVTMGLSSR
+947 KSPHAPVTMGLASR
-961 LDWKNWDF
+961 LDWKNWDL
-969 GFNLR
+969 GFSMR

-987 GYHNTSTA
+987 GYHNVSTA
-995 SVFEEVSGFYLNNRP
+995 SVLEAVSGFYLNNRP
-1010 KASVD
+1010 KSSVE
-1015 LGWKTYD
+1015 LGWQTYD
-1022 NYAIFSDYWVQNA
+1022 NASIMTDYWVQNA

-1049 NGLLKHGSYNGIGGR
+1049 GGLFKRGNYEGVGGR
-1064 IYGTVSNVFCITKYD
+1064 VYGTVSNVFCITKYD

-1084 VFGGIGG
+1084 IFGGIGG

-1097 ISYILGLSLTF
+1097 ISFIVGLSLNF

>member
-27 AQITVNGLVQD
+27 AQITVNGIVKD

-46 ATVRV
+46 ASVRV
-51 VGTQIGTATDFD
+51 VGTQQGTVTDFD
-63 GLFTLEGVPQGAKLL
+63 GLFTLDGVPQGAKLQ
-78 ISSVGYED
+78 ISSIGYD
-86 QEVTAAGNVV
+86 THEVTAASDLVI
-96 VTLAESTQMLEN
+96 TLAESTQMLEN

-148 KVAGVSVTSNSGEPG
+148 KVAGVSVTSNGGEPG
-163 GGATIRI
+163 GGANIRI
-170 RGGSSLNASNNPLVV
+170 RGGSSLNASNNPLIV

-192 NNGVSGISNP
+192 NNGVSGLSNP

-234 IIITTKKGRRGQT
+234 IIITTKKGRRGQRPT
-247 PQVSYNGS
+247 VGYNGS

-265 DVMSGDEYRDFVA
+265 DVMNGDEYRSFVK
-278 KIFEGNTRAGN
+278 KIFAGNTREE
-289 VMGYAW
+289 
-295 RNAIDADGKAQ
+295 NA
-306 RVDMINT
+306 
-313 VNNGKLTRYGVSD
+313 LS
-326 IALPAGWSWVEGE
+326 
-339 GNSGIV
+339 
-345 NPLLGDANTDWQNEI
+345 LLGDADTNWQNEI

-370 LTVAGSVGQIL
+370 VTIAGSVGDYL
-381 PYRLSA
+381 PYRVSA

-404 TVALNLNPSL
+404 TVALNLNPS
-414 FDDHLTL
+414 FFQDHLTV
-421 NLNGKLAWTK
+421 NLSGKMAWTK

-436 GGAVGNAV
+436 TGAVGNAV

-452 YGNRDANGDG
+452 YKSGDM
-462 INDYA
+462 YK
-467 GVGGYFEWLQVNN
+467 GVGSYFEWLQVNLS
-480 ADPAW
+480 DPNW

-499 MLDNHDNSGKTHS
+499 MLDNHDNSGKAHS
-512 FIGSADIDYKIHGFE
+512 FIGTAEIDYKIHGFE

-532 LTLGGDFTGGNGHN
+532 LTMGGDFTGGNGHN
-546 ISTNVSNTSNYWG
+546 ISANISNTSNYWG
-559 NTSWYTQ
+559 NNSYYTQ

-611 YPTNSALVFT
+611 YPMNSALVFT
-621 ATDAENGALIVTPG
+621 ATDAENGALRVVPG
-635 QWIPSARYNI
+635 QWIPSANYNI
-645 DQSKAG
+645 GDSKAG

-680 NYSYDSRYLL
+680 NYSYANRYLL
-690 TFTMRYDG
+690 TFTTRYDG

-715 WKLNEEAALKDGP
+715 WKINEEDFMKDGA

-755 YVMSNGSMG
+755 YVMSNGSQG
-764 AFYDVSGDG
+764 SYYDISGDG
-773 SKARPNVYNPE
+773 TKARPNVYNPE
-784 LTWETTTTTNV
+784 LKWETTTTTNI
-795 GLDWGVMNQRLS
+795 GLDWGIMNQRLS

-855 AISTT
+855 AISTN

-874 NKITELISDDP
+874 NKVLELIGDDP
-885 DYIVTTGSIGINGTA
+885 SYFVTTGGIGINGSA
-900 QAHAVGHPASSF
+900 QAHVAGYPSNSF
-912 YVYQQVYDQD
+912 YVYQQVYGED
-922 GKPIESQVVDRNA
+922 GMPIENQVVDRNG
-935 DGVISDADKYFY
+935 DGVISDADKYLY
-947 KSPAAPVTMGLSSR
+947 KSPWAPVTMGLASR

-969 GFNLR
+969 GFSLR

-987 GYHNTSTA
+987 GYHNVSPA
-995 SVFEEVSGFYLNNRP
+995 AVFEEVSGFYLNNRP
-1010 KASVD
+1010 KALVD
-1015 LGWKTYD
+1015 LGWQTYD
-1022 NYAIFSDYWVQNA
+1022 NKSIFSDFWVQNA

-1049 NGLLKHGSYNGIGGR
+1049 NNLLKHGNYNGVGGR
-1064 IYGTVSNVFCITKYD
+1064 IYGTVSNVFCITKYE

-1097 ISYILGLSLTF
+1097 ISFILGLTLNF

>member
-15 LVMGLF
+15 LLMGLF

-27 AQITVNGLVQD
+27 AQITVNGIVKD

-51 VGTQIGTATDFD
+51 VGTQMGTATDFD
-63 GLFTLEGVPQGAKLL
+63 GLFTLDGVPQGAKLL
-78 ISSVGYED
+78 VSSVGYED
-86 QEVTAAGNVV
+86 HEVTASSEMVI
-96 VTLAESTQMLEN
+96 TLAESSQMLEN

-148 KVAGVSVTSNSGEPG
+148 KVAGVSVTSNGGEPG
-163 GGATIRI
+163 GGASIRI
-170 RGGSSLNASNNPLVV
+170 RGGSSLNASNNPLIV

-202 LSLVNPQDIE
+202 LSMVNPQDIE

-234 IIITTKKGRRGQT
+234 IIITTKKGRRGQS
-247 PQVSYNGS
+247 PSVSYNGS

-265 DVMSGDEYRDFVA
+265 DVMSGDEYRDFV
-278 KIFEGNTRAGN
+278 KEIFAGNTREQ
-289 VMGYAW
+289 
-295 RNAIDADGKAQ
+295 NA
-306 RVDMINT
+306 
-313 VNNGKLTRYGVSD
+313 LS
-326 IALPAGWSWVEGE
+326 
-339 GNSGIV
+339 
-345 NPLLGDANTDWQNEI
+345 LLGNANTDWQSEI
-360 YRTALSHDHN
+360 YRTAFSHDHN
-370 LTVAGSVGQIL
+370 LTVAGSVGQYL
-381 PYRLSA
+381 PYRISA

-396 KTSDFKRY
+396 KTSDYKRY

-414 FDDHLTL
+414 FNDHLTI
-421 NLNGKLAWTK
+421 NLSGKLAWTK

-436 GGAVGNAV
+436 TGAVGNAV

-452 YGNRDANGDG
+452 YSSDEKYN
-462 INDYA
+462 
-467 GVGGYFEWLQVNN
+467 GVGGYFEWLQPNGS
-480 ADPAW
+480 DSAW

-512 FIGSADIDYKIHGFE
+512 FIGTAEVDYKIHGFE

-546 ISTNVSNTSNYWG
+546 ISANISNTSNYWG
-559 NTSWYTQ
+559 NNSWYTQ
-566 SKENLQLSTYAQYYK
+566 SKENLQLSAYAQYYK

-611 YPTNSALVFT
+611 YPTNSALFF
-621 ATDAENGALIVTPG
+621 TDADIENGALQVVPG
-635 QWIPSARYNI
+635 MWIPAANYNVG
-645 DQSKAG
+645 DSKAG

-674 SFFGRM
+674 SFFGRA
-680 NYSYDSRYLL
+680 NYSYNNRYLL

-705 WALFPSAAFA
+705 WALFPSAALA
-715 WKLNEEAALKDGP
+715 WKISEEDFMKDGP

-764 AFYDVSGDG
+764 SFYDIAGDG
-773 SKARPNVYNPE
+773 SKAKPNVYNPE
-784 LTWETTTTTNV
+784 LKWETTTTTNI
-795 GLDWGVMNQRLS
+795 GLDWGIMNQRLT

-827 AMTNFRNAFY
+827 AMTNFKNAFY

-855 AISTT
+855 AISTN

-885 DYIVTTGSIGINGTA
+885 DYFVTTGSIGINGNA
-900 QAHAVGHPASSF
+900 QAHVVGHPSNSF
-912 YVYQQVYDQD
+912 YVYQQVYGQD
-922 GKPIESQVVDRNA
+922 GKPIEGQVVDRNG
-935 DGVISDADKYFY
+935 DGVISDADKYLY
-947 KSPAAPVTMGLSSR
+947 KSPWAPVTMGLASR

-969 GFNLR
+969 GFSLR
-974 ASIGNYMFNNVMQ
+974 ASIGNYLFNNVMQ
-987 GYHNTSTA
+987 GYHNVSPA
-995 SVFEEVSGFYLNNRP
+995 AVFEEVGAFYLNNRP
-1010 KASVD
+1010 RKSVEM
-1015 LGWKTYD
+1015 GWQTY
-1022 NYAIFSDYWVQNA
+1022 NNHANFSDYWVQNA

-1049 NGLLKHGSYNGIGGR
+1049 SDLFKSGGYHGLGGR
-1064 IYGTVSNVFCITKYD
+1064 VYGTVSNVFCITKYD

-1097 ISYILGLSLTF
+1097 ISFILGLSLNF

>member
-27 AQITVNGLVQD
+27 AQITVNGIVKD

-46 ATVRV
+46 ASVRV
-51 VGTQIGTATDFD
+51 VGTQQGTVTDFD
-63 GLFTLEGVPQGAKLL
+63 GLFTLDGVPQGAKLL
-78 ISSVGYED
+78 ITSIGYED
-86 QEVTAAGNVV
+86 HEVTAASDMV

-122 TGSVTALKPD
+122 TGSVAALKPD
-132 AKNKG
+132 SKNKG

-148 KVAGVSVTSNSGEPG
+148 KIAGVSVTSNGGEPG
-163 GGATIRI
+163 GGANIRI
-170 RGGSSLNASNNPLVV
+170 RGGSSLNASNNPLIV

-192 NNGVSGISNP
+192 NNGVSGLSNP

-234 IIITTKKGRRGQT
+234 IIITTKKGRRGQS
-247 PQVSYNGS
+247 PSVSYNGS

-265 DVMSGDEYRDFVA
+265 DVMNGDEYRDFVK
-278 KIFEGNTRAGN
+278 KIFAGNTREE
-289 VMGYAW
+289 
-295 RNAIDADGKAQ
+295 NA
-306 RVDMINT
+306 
-313 VNNGKLTRYGVSD
+313 LS
-326 IALPAGWSWVEGE
+326 
-339 GNSGIV
+339 
-345 NPLLGDANTDWQNEI
+345 LLGNANTDWQNEI
-360 YRTALSHDHN
+360 YRTAFSHDHN
-370 LTVAGSVGQIL
+370 LTVSGSLDQFL
-381 PYRLSA
+381 PYRVSA
-387 GYTDQQGIL
+387 GYTDQEGIL

-404 TVALNLNPSL
+404 TVALNLNPS
-414 FDDHLTL
+414 FFEDHLTL
-421 NLNGKLAWTK
+421 NLSGKLAWTK

-436 GGAVGNAV
+436 TGAVGNAV

-452 YGNRDANGDG
+452 RS
-462 INDYA
+462 NDPMYA
-467 GVGGYFEWLQVNN
+467 GVGGYFEWLQVNGS
-480 ADPAW
+480 DPAW

-499 MLDNHDNSGKTHS
+499 MLDNHDNSGKAHT
-512 FIGSADIDYKIHGFE
+512 FIGTAEIDYKIHGFE

-532 LTLGGDFTGGNGHN
+532 LTMGGDFTGGNGHN
-546 ISTNVSNTSNYWG
+546 ISANISNTSNYWG
-559 NTSWYTQ
+559 NTSYYTQ

-581 DFNDKHHFDIM
+581 DFNDMHHFDIM

-611 YPTNSALVFT
+611 YPSNSGLFFT
-621 ATDAENGALIVTPG
+621 PADAENGALKVVPG
-635 QWIPSARYNI
+635 IWIPAATYNVG
-645 DQSKAG
+645 DSKAG

-680 NYSYDSRYLL
+680 NYSYANRYLL

-705 WALFPSAAFA
+705 WALFPSAALA
-715 WKLNEEAALKDGP
+715 WKINEEDFMKDGP

-764 AFYDVSGDG
+764 SFYDVSGDG

-784 LTWETTTTTNV
+784 LTWETTTTTNI
-795 GLDWGVMNQRLS
+795 GLDWGIMNQRLS

-842 LRNTGIEFSLNWK
+842 LRNTGIEMSLNWK

-874 NKITELISDDP
+874 NKVLELISDDP
-885 DYIVTTGSIGINGTA
+885 DYFVTTGSIGINGSA
-900 QAHAVGHPASSF
+900 QAHVAGYPSNSF
-912 YVYQQVYDQD
+912 YVYQQVYDQA
-922 GKPIESQVVDRNA
+922 GKPIEGQVVDRNG
-935 DGVISDADKYFY
+935 DGVISDADKYLY
-947 KSPAAPVTMGLSSR
+947 KSPWAPVTMGLGSR

-974 ASIGNYMFNNVMQ
+974 ASIGNYLFNNVMQ
-987 GYHNTSTA
+987 GYHNVSPA
-995 SVFEEVSGFYLNNRP
+995 AVFEEVSGFYLNNRP
-1010 KASVD
+1010 KASVEM
-1015 LGWKTYD
+1015 GWQTY
-1022 NYAIFSDYWVQNA
+1022 NNHAIFSDYWVQNA

-1049 NGLLKHGSYNGIGGR
+1049 NNLLKHGSYHGVGGR

-1097 ISYILGLSLTF
+1097 ISFIVGLSLNF

>member
-27 AQITVNGLVQD
+27 AQITVNGIVKD

-46 ATVRV
+46 ASVRV
-51 VGTQIGTATDFD
+51 VGTQQGTVTDFD
-63 GLFTLEGVPQGAKLL
+63 GLFTLDGVPQGAKLL
-78 ISSVGYED
+78 ITSIGYED
-86 QEVTAAGNVV
+86 HEVTAASDLVI
-96 VTLAESTQMLEN
+96 TLAESTQMLQN

-192 NNGVSGISNP
+192 NNGVSGLSNP

-234 IIITTKKGRRGQT
+234 IIITTKKGRRGQA
-247 PQVSYNGS
+247 PQVNYNGS
-255 VTWSMKKKTI
+255 VTWSRKKKTI
-265 DVMSGDEYRDFVA
+265 DVMNGDEYRAFV
-278 KIFEGNTRAGN
+278 KENFKGDTREE
-289 VMGYAW
+289 
-295 RNAIDADGKAQ
+295 NA
-306 RVDMINT
+306 
-313 VNNGKLTRYGVSD
+313 LS
-326 IALPAGWSWVEGE
+326 
-339 GNSGIV
+339 
-345 NPLLGDANTDWQNEI
+345 LLGNADTDWQNEI

-370 LTVAGSVGQIL
+370 LTVAGSIGSIL
-381 PYRLSA
+381 PYRVSA
-387 GYTDQQGIL
+387 GFTDQEGIL

-404 TVALNLNPSL
+404 TVALNLNPS
-414 FDDHLTL
+414 FFEDHLTM

-436 GGAVGNAV
+436 TGAVGNAV
-444 RMDPTQPI
+444 RMDPTQPV
-452 YGNRDANGDG
+452 YSSDAK
-462 INDYA
+462 YA
-467 GVGGYFEWLQVNN
+467 GVGGYFEWVQVNN

-546 ISTNVSNTSNYWG
+546 ISANISNTSNYWG
-559 NTSWYTQ
+559 NTSYYTQ

-581 DFNDKHHFDIM
+581 DFNDMHHFDIM

-621 ATDAENGALIVTPG
+621 PTDAENGALIVTPG
-635 QWIPSARYNI
+635 MWIPAARYNI
-645 DQSKAG
+645 DASKAG

-680 NYSYDSRYLL
+680 NYSYADRYLF
-690 TFTMRYDG
+690 TFTTRYDG

-715 WKLNEEAALKDGP
+715 WKINEEDFMKDGA

-764 AFYDVSGDG
+764 SFYDITGDG

-784 LTWETTTTTNV
+784 LKWETTTTTNV
-795 GLDWGVMNQRLS
+795 GLDWGIMNQRLS

-885 DYIVTTGSIGINGTA
+885 DYFVTTGSIGINGTA
-900 QAHAVGHPASSF
+900 QAHVVGHPSHSF
-912 YVYQQVYDQD
+912 YVYQQVYDQN
-922 GKPIESQVVDRNA
+922 GKPIENQVVDRNG
-935 DGVISDADKYFY
+935 DGVISDADKYLY
-947 KSPAAPVTMGLSSR
+947 KSPWAPVTMGLASR

-969 GFNLR
+969 GFSLR
-974 ASIGNYMFNNVMQ
+974 ASIGNYLFNNVMQ
-987 GYHNTSTA
+987 GYHNVSNA
-995 SVFEEVSGFYLNNRP
+995 AVFEEVSGFYLNNRP
-1010 KASVD
+1010 KASVEM
-1015 LGWKTYD
+1015 GWQTYD
-1022 NYAIFSDYWVQNA
+1022 NKSIFTDYWVQNA

-1049 NGLLKHGSYNGIGGR
+1049 ANLFKTGGYHGLSGR

-1097 ISYILGLSLTF
+1097 ISYILGLSLSF

>member
-27 AQITVNGLVQD
+27 AQISVNGIVKD

-46 ATVRV
+46 ASVRV
-51 VGTQIGTATDFD
+51 VGSQQGTVTDFD
-63 GLFTLEGVPQGAKLL
+63 GLFTLDGVPQGAKLL
-78 ISSVGYED
+78 ITSIGYED
-86 QEVTAAGNVV
+86 HEVTAASDLVI
-96 VTLAESTQMLEN
+96 TLAESTQMLQN

-122 TGSVTALKPD
+122 TGSVAALKPD
-132 AKNKG
+132 SKNKG

-148 KVAGVSVTSNSGEPG
+148 KIAGVSVTSNSGEPG

-170 RGGSSLNASNNPLVV
+170 RGGSSLNASNNPLIV

-192 NNGVSGISNP
+192 NNGVSGLSNP

-234 IIITTKKGRRGQT
+234 IIITTKKGRRGQS
-247 PQVSYNGS
+247 PSVSYNGS
-255 VTWSMKKKTI
+255 VTWSKKKKTI
-265 DVMSGDEYRDFVA
+265 DVMNGDEYRAFV
-278 KIFEGNTRAGN
+278 KEIFKGNTREE
-289 VMGYAW
+289 
-295 RNAIDADGKAQ
+295 NA
-306 RVDMINT
+306 
-313 VNNGKLTRYGVSD
+313 LS
-326 IALPAGWSWVEGE
+326 
-339 GNSGIV
+339 
-345 NPLLGDANTDWQNEI
+345 LLGNADTDWQEEI

-370 LTVAGSVGQIL
+370 LTVAGSLGNFL
-381 PYRLSA
+381 PYRVSA
-387 GYTDQQGIL
+387 GYTDQEGIL

-414 FDDHLTL
+414 FDDHLTF

-436 GGAVGNAV
+436 TGAVGNAV

-452 YGNRDANGDG
+452 YASGDM
-462 INDYA
+462 YK
-467 GVGGYFEWLQVNN
+467 GVGGYFEWMQVNN

-546 ISTNVSNTSNYWG
+546 ISANISNTSNYWG

-611 YPTNSALVFT
+611 YPSNSALVFT
-621 ATDAENGALIVTPG
+621 PTDAENGALIVTPG

-764 AFYDVSGDG
+764 AFYDITGDG

-842 LRNTGIEFSLNWK
+842 LRNTGIEMSINWK

-874 NKITELISDDP
+874 NKIIELISDDP
-885 DYIVTTGSIGINGTA
+885 DYFVTTGGIGINGSA
-900 QAHAVGHPASSF
+900 QAHVAGYPSNSF
-912 YVYQQVYDQD
+912 YVYQQVYDQN
-922 GKPIESQVVDRNA
+922 GKPIENQVVDRNG
-935 DGVISDADKYFY
+935 DGVISDADKYLY
-947 KSPAAPVTMGLSSR
+947 KSPWAPVTMGLASR

-969 GFNLR
+969 GFSLR

-987 GYHNTSTA
+987 GYHNVSPA
-995 SVFEEVSGFYLNNRP
+995 AVFEEVSGFYLNNRP
-1010 KASVD
+1010 KALVE
-1015 LGWKTYD
+1015 LGWQTYD
-1022 NYAIFSDYWVQNA
+1022 NKSIFSDYWVQNA

-1049 NGLLKHGSYNGIGGR
+1049 SNLFKHGSYHGVGGR

-1097 ISYILGLSLTF
+1097 ISFIVGLSLNF

>member
-27 AQITVNGLVQD
+27 AQITVNGIVKD

-46 ATVRV
+46 ASVRV
-51 VGTQIGTATDFD
+51 VGTQQGTVTDFD
-63 GLFTLEGVPQGAKLL
+63 GLFTLDGVPQGAKLL
-78 ISSVGYED
+78 ITSIGYED
-86 QEVTAAGNVV
+86 HEVTAASDMV

-122 TGSVTALKPD
+122 TGSVAALKPD
-132 AKNKG
+132 SKNKG

-148 KVAGVSVTSNSGEPG
+148 KIAGVSVTSNGGEPG
-163 GGATIRI
+163 GGANIRI
-170 RGGSSLNASNNPLVV
+170 RGGSSLNASNNPLIV

-192 NNGVSGISNP
+192 NNGVSGLSNP

-234 IIITTKKGRRGQT
+234 IIITTKKGRRGQS
-247 PQVSYNGS
+247 PSVSYNGS

-265 DVMSGDEYRDFVA
+265 DVMNGDEYREFVA

-295 RNAIDADGKAQ
+295 RNATDADGNAQ

-313 VNNGKLTRYGVSD
+313 VNNGKLTRYGVGD

-339 GNSGIV
+339 GNSGVV

-360 YRTALSHDHN
+360 YRTAFSHDHN
-370 LTVAGSVGQIL
+370 LTISGSLGQFL
-381 PYRLSA
+381 PYRVSA
-387 GYTDQQGIL
+387 GYTDQEGIL

-404 TVALNLNPSL
+404 TVALNLNPS
-414 FDDHLTL
+414 FFEDHLTL
-421 NLNGKLAWTK
+421 NLSGKMAWTK

-436 GGAVGNAV
+436 TGAVGNAV

-452 YGNRDANGDG
+452 RS
-462 INDYA
+462 NDPMYA
-467 GVGGYFEWLQVNN
+467 GVGGYFEWLQVNGS
-480 ADPAW
+480 DEAW

-499 MLDNHDNSGKTHS
+499 MLDNHDNSGKAHT
-512 FIGSADIDYKIHGFE
+512 FIGTAEIDYKIHGFE

-532 LTLGGDFTGGNGHN
+532 LTMGGDFTGGHGHN
-546 ISTNVSNTSNYWG
+546 ISANISNTSNYWG
-559 NTSWYTQ
+559 NTSYYTQ

-581 DFNDKHHFDIM
+581 DFNDMHHFDIM

-611 YPTNSALVFT
+611 YPSNSALVFT
-621 ATDAENGALIVTPG
+621 PTDAENGALKVVPG
-635 QWIPSARYNI
+635 IWIPAATYNVG
-645 DQSKAG
+645 DSKAG

-680 NYSYDSRYLL
+680 NYSYANRYLL

-705 WALFPSAAFA
+705 WALFPSAALA
-715 WKLNEEAALKDGP
+715 WKINEEDFMKDGP

-764 AFYDVSGDG
+764 SFYDISGDG

-784 LTWETTTTTNV
+784 LTWETTTTTNI

-842 LRNTGIEFSLNWK
+842 LRNTGIEMSLNWK

-874 NKITELISDDP
+874 NKVLELISDDP
-885 DYIVTTGSIGINGTA
+885 DYFVTTGGIGINGSA
-900 QAHAVGHPASSF
+900 QAHVAGYPSNSF
-912 YVYQQVYDQD
+912 YVYQQVYDQA
-922 GKPIESQVVDRNA
+922 GKPIEGQVVDRNG
-935 DGVISDADKYFY
+935 DGVISDADKYLY
-947 KSPAAPVTMGLSSR
+947 KSPWAPVTMGLGSR

-974 ASIGNYMFNNVMQ
+974 ASIGNYLFNNVMQ
-987 GYHNTSTA
+987 GYHNVSPA
-995 SVFEEVSGFYLNNRP
+995 AVFEEVSGFYLNNRP
-1010 KASVD
+1010 KASVEM
-1015 LGWKTYD
+1015 GWQTY
-1022 NYAIFSDYWVQNA
+1022 NNHAIFSDYWVQNA

-1049 NGLLKHGSYNGIGGR
+1049 NNLLKHGSYHGVGGR

-1097 ISYILGLSLTF
+1097 ISFIVGLSLNF

>member
-27 AQITVNGLVQD
+27 AQITVNGIVKD

-46 ATVRV
+46 ASVRV
-51 VGTQIGTATDFD
+51 VGTQQGTVTDFD
-63 GLFTLEGVPQGAKLL
+63 GLFTLDGVPQGAKLL
-78 ISSVGYED
+78 ITSIGYED
-86 QEVTAAGNVV
+86 HEVTAASDLVI
-96 VTLAESTQMLEN
+96 TLAESTQMLQN

-192 NNGVSGISNP
+192 NNGVSGLSNP

-234 IIITTKKGRRGQT
+234 IIITTKKGRRGQA
-247 PQVSYNGS
+247 PQVNYNGS

-265 DVMSGDEYRDFVA
+265 DVMNGDEYRAFV
-278 KIFEGNTRAGN
+278 KENFKGDTREE
-289 VMGYAW
+289 
-295 RNAIDADGKAQ
+295 NA
-306 RVDMINT
+306 
-313 VNNGKLTRYGVSD
+313 LS
-326 IALPAGWSWVEGE
+326 
-339 GNSGIV
+339 
-345 NPLLGDANTDWQNEI
+345 LLGNADTDWQNEI

-370 LTVAGSVGQIL
+370 LTVAGSIGSIL
-381 PYRLSA
+381 PYRVSA
-387 GYTDQQGIL
+387 GFTDQEGIL

-404 TVALNLNPSL
+404 TVALNLNPS
-414 FDDHLTL
+414 FFEDHLTM

-436 GGAVGNAV
+436 TGAVGNAV
-444 RMDPTQPI
+444 RMDPTQPV
-452 YGNRDANGDG
+452 YSSDAK
-462 INDYA
+462 YA
-467 GVGGYFEWLQVNN
+467 GVGGYFEWVQVNN

-546 ISTNVSNTSNYWG
+546 ISANISNTSNYWG
-559 NTSWYTQ
+559 NTSYYTQ

-581 DFNDKHHFDIM
+581 DFNDMHHFDIM

-621 ATDAENGALIVTPG
+621 PTDAENGALIVTPG
-635 QWIPSARYNI
+635 MWIPAARYNI
-645 DQSKAG
+645 DASKAG

-680 NYSYDSRYLL
+680 NYSYADRYLF
-690 TFTMRYDG
+690 TFTTRYDG

-715 WKLNEEAALKDGP
+715 WKINEEDFMKDGA

-764 AFYDVSGDG
+764 SFYDITGDG

-784 LTWETTTTTNV
+784 LKWETTTTTNV
-795 GLDWGVMNQRLS
+795 GLDWGIMNQRLS

-885 DYIVTTGSIGINGTA
+885 DYFVTTGSIGINGTA
-900 QAHAVGHPASSF
+900 QAHVVGHPSHSF
-912 YVYQQVYDQD
+912 YVYQQVYDQN
-922 GKPIESQVVDRNA
+922 GKPIENQVVDRNG
-935 DGVISDADKYFY
+935 DGVISDADKYLY
-947 KSPAAPVTMGLSSR
+947 KSPWAPVTMGLASR

-969 GFNLR
+969 GFSLR
-974 ASIGNYMFNNVMQ
+974 ASIGNYLFNNVMQ
-987 GYHNTSTA
+987 GYHNVSNA
-995 SVFEEVSGFYLNNRP
+995 AVFEEVSGFYLNNRP
-1010 KASVD
+1010 KASVEM
-1015 LGWKTYD
+1015 GWQTYD
-1022 NYAIFSDYWVQNA
+1022 NKSIFTDYWVQNA

-1049 NGLLKHGSYNGIGGR
+1049 ANLFKTGGYHGLSGR

-1097 ISYILGLSLTF
+1097 ISYILGLSLSF

>member
-27 AQITVNGLVQD
+27 AQITVNGLVKD

-46 ATVRV
+46 ASVRV
-51 VGTQIGTATDFD
+51 VGTQQGTVTDFD
-63 GLFTLEGVPQGAKLL
+63 GLFTLEGVPQGAKLQ
-78 ISSVGYED
+78 ISSIGYD
-86 QEVTAAGNVV
+86 TQEVTAASDVV

-122 TGSVTALKPD
+122 TGSVAALKPD

-148 KVAGVSVTSNSGEPG
+148 KIAGVSVTSGDGSPG

-170 RGGSSLNASNNPLVV
+170 RGGSSLNASNNPLIV

-192 NNGVSGISNP
+192 NNGVSGLSNP

-234 IIITTKKGRRGQT
+234 IIITTKKGRRGQR
-247 PQVSYNGS
+247 PQVAYNGS

-265 DVMSGDEYRDFVA
+265 DVMDGDEYRAFVK
-278 KIFEGNTRAGN
+278 KIFAGDTREE
-289 VMGYAW
+289 
-295 RNAIDADGKAQ
+295 
-306 RVDMINT
+306 T
-313 VNNGKLTRYGVSD
+313 
-326 IALPAGWSWVEGE
+326 ALS
-339 GNSGIV
+339 
-345 NPLLGDANTDWQNEI
+345 LLGNANTDWQNEI

-370 LTVAGSVGQIL
+370 VTLAGSVMDYL
-381 PYRLSA
+381 PYRISL

-404 TVALNLNPSL
+404 TVALNLNPSF
-414 FDDHLTL
+414 FDDHLTM

-436 GGAVGNAV
+436 TGAVGNAV
-444 RMDPTQPI
+444 RMDPTQPVRSSDPM
-452 YGNRDANGDG
+452 YDC
-462 INDYA
+462 
-467 GVGGYFEWLQVNN
+467 VGGYFDWLQLNTT
-480 ADPAW
+480 DPGW
-485 PYTKNTNAPYNPVA
+485 GDYTKNGNAPYNPVA
-499 MLDNHDNSGKTHS
+499 MLDNHDNTGKAHS

-546 ISTNVSNTSNYWG
+546 ISANVSNTSNYYG
-559 NTSWYTQ
+559 NNSYYTQ

-611 YPTNSALVFT
+611 YPSTSDLVFT
-621 ATDAENGALIVTPG
+621 PTDAENGALVVTPG
-635 QWIPSARYNI
+635 QWIPAAQYNI
-645 DQSKAG
+645 GDKKAG

-680 NYSYDSRYLL
+680 NYSYANRYLL
-690 TFTMRYDG
+690 TFTTRYDG

-715 WKLNEEAALKDGP
+715 WKINEEAFMKDGA

-755 YVMSNGSMG
+755 YVMSNGSQG
-764 AFYDVSGDG
+764 SYYDISGDG
-773 SKARPNVYNPE
+773 TKARPNVYNPE
-784 LTWETTTTTNV
+784 LKWETTTTTNI
-795 GLDWGVMNQRLS
+795 GLDWGIMNQRLS

-855 AISTT
+855 AISTN

-885 DYIVTTGSIGINGTA
+885 SYFVTTGSIGINGPA
-900 QAHAVGHPASSF
+900 QAHVVGYPSYSF
-912 YVYQQVYDQD
+912 NVYQQVYDQD
-922 GKPIESQVVDRNA
+922 GKPIEGQVVDRNA
-935 DGVISDADKYFY
+935 DGVISEADKYLY
-947 KSPAAPVTMGLSSR
+947 KSPWAPVTMGLASR
-961 LDWKNWDF
+961 IDWKNWDF
-969 GFNLR
+969 GFSLR

-995 SVFEEVSGFYLNNRP
+995 SVLEAVSGFYLNNRP
-1010 KASVD
+1010 KSLVE
-1015 LGWKTYD
+1015 LGWQTYD
-1022 NYAIFSDYWVQNA
+1022 NNTIMTDYWVQNA

-1049 NGLLKHGSYNGIGGR
+1049 NNLLKRGSYNGIGGR

-1084 VFGGIGG
+1084 IFGGIGG

-1097 ISYILGLSLTF
+1097 ISFILGLSLNF

>member
-27 AQITVNGLVQD
+27 AQITVNGIVKD

-46 ATVRV
+46 ASVRV
-51 VGTQIGTATDFD
+51 VGSQQGTVTDFD
-63 GLFTLEGVPQGAKLL
+63 GLFTLDGVPQGAKLL
-78 ISSVGYED
+78 ITSIGYED
-86 QEVTAAGNVV
+86 HEVTAASDLVI
-96 VTLAESTQMLEN
+96 TLAESTQMLQN

-122 TGSVTALKPD
+122 TGSVAALKPD

-148 KVAGVSVTSNSGEPG
+148 KIAGVSVTSNSGEPG

-170 RGGSSLNASNNPLVV
+170 RGGSSLNASNNPLIV

-192 NNGVSGISNP
+192 NNGVSGLSNP

-234 IIITTKKGRRGQT
+234 IIITTKKGRRGQS
-247 PQVSYNGS
+247 PSVSYNGS
-255 VTWSMKKKTI
+255 VTWSKKKKTI
-265 DVMSGDEYRDFVA
+265 DVMDGDEYRAFV
-278 KIFEGNTRAGN
+278 KEIFKGNTREE
-289 VMGYAW
+289 
-295 RNAIDADGKAQ
+295 NA
-306 RVDMINT
+306 
-313 VNNGKLTRYGVSD
+313 LS
-326 IALPAGWSWVEGE
+326 
-339 GNSGIV
+339 
-345 NPLLGDANTDWQNEI
+345 LLGNANTDWQEEI

-370 LTVAGSVGQIL
+370 LTVAGSLGSYL
-381 PYRLSA
+381 PYRVSA
-387 GYTDQQGIL
+387 GYTDQEGIL
-396 KTSDFKRY
+396 NTSDFKRY

-414 FDDHLTL
+414 FEDHLTF
-421 NLNGKLAWTK
+421 NLNGKMAWTK

-436 GGAVGNAV
+436 TGAVGNAV

-452 YGNRDANGDG
+452 YASGDM
-462 INDYA
+462 YK

-842 LRNTGIEFSLNWK
+842 LRNTGIEMSINWK

-874 NKITELISDDP
+874 NKIIELISDDP
-885 DYIVTTGSIGINGTA
+885 DYFVTTGGIGINGSA
-900 QAHAVGHPASSF
+900 QAHVAGYPSNSF
-912 YVYQQVYDQD
+912 YVYQQVYDQN
-922 GKPIESQVVDRNA
+922 GKPIENQVVDRNG
-935 DGVISDADKYFY
+935 DGVISDADKYLY
-947 KSPAAPVTMGLSSR
+947 KSPWAPVTMGLASR

-969 GFNLR
+969 GFSLR

-987 GYHNTSTA
+987 GYHNVSPA
-995 SVFEEVSGFYLNNRP
+995 AVFEEVSGFYLNNRP
-1010 KASVD
+1010 KALVE
-1015 LGWKTYD
+1015 LGWQTYD
-1022 NYAIFSDYWVQNA
+1022 NKSIFSDYWVQNA

-1049 NGLLKHGSYNGIGGR
+1049 NNLLKHGSYNGVGGR

-1097 ISYILGLSLTF
+1097 ISFILGLSLNF

>member
-27 AQITVNGLVQD
+27 AQITVNGIVKD

-46 ATVRV
+46 ASVRV
-51 VGTQIGTATDFD
+51 VGTQQGTVTDFD
-63 GLFTLEGVPQGAKLL
+63 GLFTLDGVPQGAKLL
-78 ISSVGYED
+78 ITSIGYED
-86 QEVTAAGNVV
+86 HEVTAASDMV

-122 TGSVTALKPD
+122 TGSVAALKPD
-132 AKNKG
+132 SKNKG

-148 KVAGVSVTSNSGEPG
+148 KIAGVSVTSNGGEPG
-163 GGATIRI
+163 GGANIRI
-170 RGGSSLNASNNPLVV
+170 RGGSSLNASNNPLIV

-192 NNGVSGISNP
+192 NNGVSGLSNP

-234 IIITTKKGRRGQT
+234 IIITTQKGRRGQS
-247 PQVSYNGS
+247 PSVAYNGS

-265 DVMSGDEYRDFVA
+265 DVMNGDEYRDFVK
-278 KIFEGNTRAGN
+278 KIFAGNTREE
-289 VMGYAW
+289 
-295 RNAIDADGKAQ
+295 NA
-306 RVDMINT
+306 
-313 VNNGKLTRYGVSD
+313 LS
-326 IALPAGWSWVEGE
+326 
-339 GNSGIV
+339 
-345 NPLLGDANTDWQNEI
+345 LLGNANTDWQNEI
-360 YRTALSHDHN
+360 YRTAFSHDHN
-370 LTVAGSVGQIL
+370 LTVSGSLGQFL
-381 PYRLSA
+381 PYRVSA
-387 GYTDQQGIL
+387 GYTDQEGIL

-404 TVALNLNPSL
+404 TVALNLNPS
-414 FDDHLTL
+414 FFEDHLTL
-421 NLNGKLAWTK
+421 NLSGKMAWTK

-436 GGAVGNAV
+436 TGAVGNAV

-452 YGNRDANGDG
+452 RS
-462 INDYA
+462 NDPMYA
-467 GVGGYFEWLQVNN
+467 GVGGYFEWLQVNGS
-480 ADPAW
+480 DPAW

-499 MLDNHDNSGKTHS
+499 MLDNHDNSGKAHT
-512 FIGSADIDYKIHGFE
+512 FIGTAEIDYKIHGFE

-532 LTLGGDFTGGNGHN
+532 LTMGGDFTGGNGHN
-546 ISTNVSNTSNYWG
+546 ISANISNTSNYWG
-559 NTSWYTQ
+559 NTSYYTQ

-581 DFNDKHHFDIM
+581 DFNDMHHFDIM

-611 YPTNSALVFT
+611 YPSNSGLFFT
-621 ATDAENGALIVTPG
+621 PADAENGALKVVPG
-635 QWIPSARYNI
+635 IWIPAATYNVG
-645 DQSKAG
+645 DSKAG

-680 NYSYDSRYLL
+680 NYSYANRYLL

-705 WALFPSAAFA
+705 WALFPSAALA
-715 WKLNEEAALKDGP
+715 WKINEEDFMKDGP

-764 AFYDVSGDG
+764 SFYDISGDG

-784 LTWETTTTTNV
+784 LTWETTTTTNI

-842 LRNTGIEFSLNWK
+842 LRNTGIEMSLNWK

-874 NKITELISDDP
+874 NKVLELISDDP
-885 DYIVTTGSIGINGTA
+885 DYFVTTGGIGINGSA
-900 QAHAVGHPASSF
+900 QAHVAGYPSNSF
-912 YVYQQVYDQD
+912 YVYQQVYDQA
-922 GKPIESQVVDRNA
+922 GKPIEGQVVDRNG
-935 DGVISDADKYFY
+935 DGVISDADKYLY
-947 KSPAAPVTMGLSSR
+947 KSPWAPVTMGLGSR

-974 ASIGNYMFNNVMQ
+974 ASIGNYLFNNVMQ
-987 GYHNTSTA
+987 GYHNVSPA
-995 SVFEEVSGFYLNNRP
+995 AVFEEVSGFYLNNRP
-1010 KASVD
+1010 KASVEM
-1015 LGWKTYD
+1015 GWQTY
-1022 NYAIFSDYWVQNA
+1022 NNHAIFSDYWVQNA

-1049 NGLLKHGSYNGIGGR
+1049 NNLLKHGSYHGVGGR

-1097 ISYILGLSLTF
+1097 ISFIVGLSLNF

>member
-1 MKQVNIRIPFRILT
+1 MKQVNIRIPIRILT

-27 AQITVNGLVQD
+27 AQITVNGVVKD
-38 ATGEPVIG
+38 ASGEPVIG
-46 ATVRV
+46 ASVRV
-51 VGTQIGTATDFD
+51 VGTQQGTVTDFD
-63 GLFTLEGVPQGAKLL
+63 GLFTLEGVPHGAKLQF
-78 ISSVGYED
+78 SSIGYD
-86 QEVTAAGNVV
+86 TQEMTAASDMV
-96 VTLAESTQMLEN
+96 VTMAESTQMLEN

-192 NNGVSGISNP
+192 NNGVSGLSNP

-234 IIITTKKGRRGQT
+234 IIITTKKGRRGQS
-247 PQVSYNGS
+247 PSVSYNGN

-265 DVMSGDEYRDFVA
+265 DVMDGDEYRSFVK
-278 KIFEGNTRAGN
+278 KIFAGNTREE
-289 VMGYAW
+289 
-295 RNAIDADGKAQ
+295 NALA
-306 RVDMINT
+306 
-313 VNNGKLTRYGVSD
+313 
-326 IALPAGWSWVEGE
+326 
-339 GNSGIV
+339 
-345 NPLLGDANTDWQNEI
+345 LLGNANTDWQNEI

-370 LTVAGSVGQIL
+370 ITVAGSVGTYL

-387 GYTDQQGIL
+387 GYTDQEGIL

-404 TVALNLNPSL
+404 TVALNLNPS
-414 FDDHLTL
+414 FFQDHLTL
-421 NLNGKLAWTK
+421 NLSGKMAWTK

-436 GGAVGNAV
+436 TGAVGNAV
-444 RMDPTQPI
+444 RMDPTQPV
-452 YGNRDANGDG
+452 YSSDG
-462 INDYA
+462 KYA
-467 GVGGYFEWLQVNN
+467 GVGGYFEWMQVNLS
-480 ADPAW
+480 DPAW

-499 MLDNHDNSGKTHS
+499 MLDNHDNSGKAHS
-512 FIGSADIDYKIHGFE
+512 FIGTAEIDYKIHGFE

-532 LTLGGDFTGGNGHN
+532 LTMGGDFTGGNGHN
-546 ISTNVSNTSNYWG
+546 ISANISNTSNYWG
-559 NTSWYTQ
+559 NTSYYTQ

-611 YPTNSALVFT
+611 YPTNSALVFS
-621 ATDAENGALIVTPG
+621 ASDAENGALIVTPG

-680 NYSYDSRYLL
+680 NYGYDNRYLL

-764 AFYDVSGDG
+764 SFYDLLGDG
-773 SKARPNVYNPE
+773 SKAKPNVYNPE
-784 LTWETTTTTNV
+784 LKWETTTTTNI

-855 AISTT
+855 AISTN

-874 NKITELISDDP
+874 NKVLELISDDP
-885 DYIVTTGSIGINGTA
+885 SYFVTTGGIGINGSA
-900 QAHAVGHPASSF
+900 QAHVAGYPSNSF
-912 YVYQQVYDQD
+912 YVYQQVYDQN
-922 GKPIESQVVDRNA
+922 GKPIENQVVDRNG
-935 DGVISDADKYFY
+935 DGVISDADKYLY
-947 KSPAAPVTMGLSSR
+947 KSPWAPVTMGLASR

-969 GFNLR
+969 GFSLR

-987 GYHNTSTA
+987 GYHNVSPA
-995 SVFEEVSGFYLNNRP
+995 AVFEEVSGFYLNNRP
-1010 KASVD
+1010 KALVD
-1015 LGWKTYD
+1015 LGWQTYD
-1022 NYAIFSDYWVQNA
+1022 NKSIFSDYWVQNA

-1049 NGLLKHGSYNGIGGR
+1049 NSLFKHGSYHGVGGR

-1097 ISYILGLSLTF
+1097 ISFILGLNLNF

>member
-1 MKQVNIRIPFRILT
+1 MKQVNIRIPQRILA
-15 LVMGLF
+15 LMMGLF
-21 LSLGAY
+21 LSIGAY
-27 AQITVNGLVQD
+27 AQITVQGHVKD

-46 ATVRV
+46 ATITV
-51 VGTQIGTATDFD
+51 VGTTNTVATDFD
-63 GLFTLEGVPQGAKLL
+63 GNFTIVAPKGAQLQV
-78 ISSVGYED
+78 SSIGL
-86 QEVTAAGNVV
+86 QTQTVTAAPNLVIELLDDSQV
-96 VTLAESTQMLEN
+96 LESV
-108 LVVIGYGVVKKNDL
+108 VVIGYGTVKKSDL
-122 TGSVTALKPD
+122 TGSVTALRPD

-142 QDMLGG
+142 QDMLNG
-148 KVAGVSVTSNSGEPG
+148 KVAGVSVTSGDGAPG
-163 GGATIRI
+163 GSATIRI
-170 RGGSSLNASNNPLVV
+170 RGGSSLNASNNPLIV

-192 NNGVSGISNP
+192 NNGISGVSNP

-234 IIITTKKGRRGQT
+234 IIITTKKGRRGQLA

-255 VTWSMKKKTI
+255 ATWSMKKKTI
-265 DVMSGDEYRDFVA
+265 KVMSGDEYRAFVTR
-278 KIFEGNTRAGN
+278 IFDGDTRED
-289 VMGYAW
+289 
-295 RNAIDADGKAQ
+295 NA
-306 RVDMINT
+306 
-313 VNNGKLTRYGVSD
+313 LS
-326 IALPAGWSWVEGE
+326 
-339 GNSGIV
+339 
-345 NPLLGDANTDWQNEI
+345 LLGTANTDWQNEI
-360 YRTALSHDHN
+360 YRTAFSHDHN
-370 LTVAGSVGQIL
+370 ITVAGSVKDFL
-381 PYRLSA
+381 PYRLSL

-396 KTSDFKRY
+396 KTSDYKRY

-414 FDDHLTL
+414 LNDHLTM

-431 SRWAD
+431 SRFAD
-436 GGAVGNAV
+436 TGAVGNAV
-444 RMDPTQPI
+444 RMDPTQPV
-452 YGNRDANGDG
+452 YSDDPK
-462 INDYA
+462 YA
-467 GVGGYFEWLQVNN
+467 GVGGYFDWLQVNS

-611 YPTNSALVFT
+611 FPTNSALYFG
-621 ATDAENGALIVTPG
+621 ADDALVVAPG
-635 QWIPSARYNI
+635 TWIPGVTYKVG
-645 DQSKAG
+645 DPKAG
-651 AIRAE
+651 AIRGE

-680 NYSYDSRYLL
+680 NYIYESRFYV

-698 SSRFKKH
+698 SSRFRDH
-705 WALFPSAAFA
+705 WALFPSAAVAWNFA
-715 WKLNEEAALKDGP
+715 EYDFLKG
-728 FSDLKLRLGWGKT
+728 SSISNLKLRVGWGKT
-741 GQQEGIGDYNYFAT
+741 GQQEGIGDYNYFAN

-764 AFYDVSGDG
+764 AFYELIGEDG
-773 SKARPNVYNPE
+773 KPLGGGFKAKPNVYNPE
-784 LTWETTTTTNV
+784 LKWETTTTTNV
-795 GLDWGVMNQRLS
+795 GLDWGVMNGRLT

-842 LRNTGIEFSLNWK
+842 LRNTGIEFSVNWK
-855 AISTT
+855 AISTD
-860 DLLWTIDYNLTYNS
+860 DLLWTLDYNLTYNS
-874 NKITELISDDP
+874 NKITELISNDP
-885 DYIVTTGSIGINGTA
+885 SYFVSTGGIGINGNA
-900 QAHAVGHPASSF
+900 QAHFVGHPSHSF

-922 GKPIESQVVDRNA
+922 GKPIEGQVVDRNA
-935 DGVISDADKYFY
+935 DGVISEADKYLY
-947 KSPAAPVTMGLSSR
+947 KSPWAPVTMGFASKLE
-961 LDWKNWDF
+961 WKNWDF
-969 GFNLR
+969 GFSLR

-987 GYHNTSTA
+987 GYHNVSKA
-995 SVFEEVSGFYLNNRP
+995 AIFEEVSGFYLNNRP
-1010 KASVD
+1010 VESVNM
-1015 LGWKTYD
+1015 GWQTYD
-1022 NYAIFSDYWVQNA
+1022 NETVFSDYWVQNA

-1049 NGLLKHGSYNGIGGR
+1049 NDLFKSSGYHGLAGR
-1064 IYGTVSNVFCITKYD
+1064 VYGTVSNVFCITKYD

-1084 VFGGIGG
+1084 IFGGIGG

-1097 ISYILGLSLTF
+1097 ISFILGLSLNF

>member
-1 MKQVNIRIPFRILT
+1 MKQVNIRIPFRILA

-27 AQITVNGLVQD
+27 AQITVNGVVKD

-46 ATVRV
+46 ASVRV
-51 VGTQIGTATDFD
+51 VGTQQGTVTDFD
-63 GLFTLEGVPQGAKLL
+63 GLFTLEGVPHGAKLQ
-78 ISSVGYED
+78 ISSIGYD
-86 QEVTAAGNVV
+86 TQEVTAASDVV
-96 VTLAESTQMLEN
+96 VTLAESTQMLQN

-148 KVAGVSVTSNSGEPG
+148 KIAGVNVTSNSGEPG

-170 RGGSSLNASNNPLVV
+170 RGGSSLNASNNPLIV

-192 NNGVSGISNP
+192 NNGISGISNP

-234 IIITTKKGRRGQT
+234 IIITTKKGRRGQA

-265 DVMSGDEYRDFVA
+265 DVMNGDEYRAFV
-278 KIFEGNTRAGN
+278 KEIFKGDTREE
-289 VMGYAW
+289 
-295 RNAIDADGKAQ
+295 NA
-306 RVDMINT
+306 
-313 VNNGKLTRYGVSD
+313 LS
-326 IALPAGWSWVEGE
+326 
-339 GNSGIV
+339 
-345 NPLLGDANTDWQNEI
+345 LLGNADTDWQEEI

-370 LTVAGSVGQIL
+370 VTVAGSIGTIL
-381 PYRLSA
+381 PYRLSL
-387 GYTDQQGIL
+387 GYTDQEGIL

-404 TVALNLNPSL
+404 TVAMNLNPSF
-414 FDDHLTL
+414 FDDHLTM

-436 GGAVGNAV
+436 TGAVGNAV

-452 YGNRDANGDG
+452 YSTDSK
-462 INDYA
+462 YA
-467 GVGGYFEWLQVNN
+467 GVGGYFEWMQVNN

-559 NTSWYTQ
+559 NTSYYTQ

-581 DFNDKHHFDIM
+581 DFNDLHHFDIM

-611 YPTNSALVFT
+611 YPSNSGLVFT
-621 ATDAENGALIVTPG
+621 AADAENGALIVTPG
-635 QWIPSARYNI
+635 IWIPSARYNI
-645 DQSKAG
+645 DASKAG

-674 SFFGRM
+674 SFFGRA
-680 NYSYDSRYLL
+680 NYSYANRYLM

-715 WKLNEEAALKDGP
+715 WKINEEDFMKDGA

-764 AFYDVSGDG
+764 AYYDVAGNG
-773 SKARPNVYNPE
+773 TKARPQVYNPE
-784 LTWETTTTTNV
+784 LKWETTTTTNV
-795 GLDWGVMNQRLS
+795 GLDWGIMNQRLS

-842 LRNTGIEFSLNWK
+842 LRNTGIEFSMNWK

-860 DLLWTIDYNLTYNS
+860 DLLWTIDYNLTYNN
-874 NKITELISDDP
+874 NKVTELISDDP
-885 DYIVTTGSIGINGTA
+885 DYIVKTGSIGINGTV
-900 QAHAVGHPASSF
+900 QAHAVGHPSNSF

-922 GKPIESQVVDRNA
+922 GKAIENQVVDRNG

-947 KSPAAPVTMGLSSR
+947 KSPWAPVTMGLASR

-969 GFNLR
+969 GFSLR

-1015 LGWKTYD
+1015 LGWKTY
-1022 NYAIFSDYWVQNA
+1022 NNTSIMTDYWVQNA

-1049 NGLLKHGSYNGIGGR
+1049 TNLLKTGGYHGLSGR
-1064 IYGTVSNVFCITKYD
+1064 LYGTVSNVFCITKYD

-1097 ISYILGLSLTF
+1097 ISFILGLSLSF